1 MTEDP
6 KKTALGENTDVERRS
21 STQIGRCKEIG
32 NQYET
37 NSQPKR
43 DISGL
48 SMVAIA
54 FNICNSWVALA
65 TMLAIAIAA
74 GGTFTTLY
82 GIIIVSVVYICVSMT
97 LAELASVYP
106 TGGGQYH
113 FTSILAPE
121 KLSQILSYIC
131 GLAATCSWMF
141 LAAGV
146 SMLATQLLLSLPAF
160 YVDDFEP
167 KNWQSFL
174 VFQAIN
180 IALHTYNIFF
190 LKKTLWIHEVGFGL
204 SLVVFFTVSV
214 TSLIRSD
221 KASSSFVWDNFT
233 NNMGWPDG
241 VTFITGLATPA
252 SMFLGLDGA
261 IHLADEALHPQRA
274 VPKALMFTSII
285 GFLTSF
291 SFGIVMCYS
300 ITDLDTLINTTM
312 PIYEL
317 WRQATQS
324 KTAATIFLVCLFL
337 IVLFTINAVM
347 QTASRMTWAFALD
360 GALIGSEHLA
370 SIHPSLQVPVW
381 SYVLNA
387 IVVCILGCI
396 YLGSTIA
403 FNAVMGSS
411 IILQMISFSLPAVLL
426 MLRGRSSDVMPPNRS
441 FKLPN
446 WLGWIANAVVAI
458 FSVVEIVFFVFPPT
472 NPTSGSGMNYA
483 SVVLALTALFA
494 ILNWFF
500 YARNHYHEFKINAI
514 EQSR

>member
-146 SMLATQLLLSLPAF
+146 STLATQLLLSLPAF

-317 WRQATQS
+317 WRQATQ
-324 KTAATIFLVCLFL
+324 I
-337 IVLFTINAVM
+337 M

-472 NPTSGSGMNYA
+472 NPTSGSGMSKRSN
-483 SVVLALTALFA
+483 
-494 ILNWFF
+494 
-500 YARNHYHEFKINAI
+500 
-514 EQSR
+514 

>member
-180 IALHTYNIFF
+180 IALHNYNIFF

-300 ITDLDTLINTTM
+300 ITDLDTLINTT
-312 PIYEL
+312 
-317 WRQATQS
+317 
-324 KTAATIFLVCLFL
+324 
-337 IVLFTINAVM
+337 
-347 QTASRMTWAFALD
+347 
-360 GALIGSEHLA
+360 
-370 SIHPSLQVPVW
+370 
-381 SYVLNA
+381 
-387 IVVCILGCI
+387 
-396 YLGSTIA
+396 
-403 FNAVMGSS
+403 
-411 IILQMISFSLPAVLL
+411 
-426 MLRGRSSDVMPPNRS
+426 
-441 FKLPN
+441 
-446 WLGWIANAVVAI
+446 
-458 FSVVEIVFFVFPPT
+458 
-472 NPTSGSGMNYA
+472 
-483 SVVLALTALFA
+483 
-494 ILNWFF
+494 
-500 YARNHYHEFKINAI
+500 
-514 EQSR
+514 